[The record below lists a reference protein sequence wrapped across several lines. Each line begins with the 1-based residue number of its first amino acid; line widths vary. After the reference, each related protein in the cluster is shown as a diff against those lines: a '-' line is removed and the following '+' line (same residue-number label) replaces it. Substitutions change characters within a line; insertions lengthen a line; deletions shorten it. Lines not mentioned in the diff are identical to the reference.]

1 VNDRNR
7 LCGAAAMSQRRS
19 GFWCCERT
27 QRENPIHSVG
37 SKPPNASA
45 ATRSD
50 EPSSIR
56 SFARLGIPF
65 LFRKLLD
72 CADFAKMDAVIANF

>member
-1 VNDRNR
+1 MMWSFM
-7 LCGAAAMSQRRS
+7 LTAS
-19 GFWCCERT
+19 
-27 QRENPIHSVG
+27 G

-65 LFRKLLD
+65 LFRPLLD

>member
-1 VNDRNR
+1 
-7 LCGAAAMSQRRS
+7 M
-19 GFWCCERT
+19 
-27 QRENPIHSVG
+27 G

-65 LFRKLLD
+65 LFSPLLD